1 MQCGRYSAKPACIAA
16 ALRKASRRITQ
27 FYDTALA
34 PAGLTVM
41 QYSLLTELV
50 RRGKRVPTVTEL
62 AGAMVMDR
70 SGLGH
75 TLGPLERDGLITLAV
90 HSEDARAR
98 NVVLFFK
105 IRICFRGSPFAATSR
120 LAWLRAVCCAKNEP
134 KWTNSCG
141 WSDSKRLLMRIRI
154 IYPVAWPSV
163 LRLHAHSSII
173 PKFSCSMNRSARST
187 LSPACGCRMK
197 CCVCGRIVAPRCCSS
212 PMTLMKQST

>member
-1 MQCGRYSAKPACIAA
+1 MQGGRHSAKPACTAA

-27 FYDTALA
+27 FYETALA
-34 PAGLTVM
+34 PAGLTVT

-98 NVVLFFK
+98 SVVLTVKGKARQRQATIFLARAQKQFSD
-105 IRICFRGSPFAATSR
+105 IFGARQAAQLHSA
-120 LAWLRAVCCAKNEP
+120 LIAIAHN
-134 KWTNSCG
+134 
-141 WSDSKRLLMRIRI
+141 KRL
-154 IYPVAWPSV
+154 
-163 LRLHAHSSII
+163 SS
-173 PKFSCSMNRSARST
+173 S
-187 LSPACGCRMK
+187 
-197 CCVCGRIVAPRCCSS
+197 
-212 PMTLMKQST
+212 

>member
-1 MQCGRYSAKPACIAA
+1 MQGGRYSAKPACIAA

-98 NVVLFFK
+98 NVVLTVKGKALQKHATAFWARAQKQFTE
-105 IRICFRGSPFAATSR
+105 IFGARQAA
-120 LAWLRAVCCAKNEP
+120 
-134 KWTNSCG
+134 
-141 WSDSKRLLMRIRI
+141 D
-154 IYPVAWPSV
+154 
-163 LRLHAHSSII
+163 LHATLLAIAHDERLSS
-173 PKFSCSMNRSARST
+173 S
-187 LSPACGCRMK
+187 
-197 CCVCGRIVAPRCCSS
+197 
-212 PMTLMKQST
+212 